1 MPASFMTGSMLV
13 VAIISIITG
22 QMYMPRSIKVIAQ
35 IISGAYLGQQVSK
48 QDVLQLPRLTK
59 PIVSLLLFFTLN
71 MFVMG
76 KIFSLFFHMDAITAL
91 LSCLPGG
98 IMDVSLISIDMG
110 AQSEIV
116 ATMQFIRLVG
126 MLLILPY
133 WIQLILARFNKQSKN
148 PEESTEK
155 ETLKK
160 QLPFGIMNQ
169 TKNNLLILLI
179 SSIGGILGVLSE
191 IPVGAL
197 IFSLIFS
204 IVLKLAKNTAPL
216 SANIRYFEQ
225 ILAGSIIGC
234 SFTLHNM
241 LQMGQLIFPAITL
254 LFSYLVI
261 NFIFAFSAYRLGFL
275 DLQSALFA
283 SSPAGATD
291 IALIEGDF
299 GGDMPKIAAVQI
311 CRMLYSVIVMPFLV
325 HFFVS

>member
-1 MPASFMTGSMLV
+1 M
-13 VAIISIITG
+13 
-22 QMYMPRSIKVIAQ
+22 
-35 IISGAYLGQQVSK
+35 
-48 QDVLQLPRLTK
+48 QL
-59 PIVSLLLFFTLN
+59 
-71 MFVMG
+71 
-76 KIFSLFFHMDAITAL
+76 
-91 LSCLPGG
+91 
-98 IMDVSLISIDMG
+98 
-110 AQSEIV
+110 
-116 ATMQFIRLVG
+116 IRLVG
-126 MLLILPY
+126 MLLILLY
-133 WIQLILARFNKQSKN
+133 WIQLILDHFIKQSKN
-148 PEESTEK
+148 AEESTEK

-160 QLPFGIMNQ
+160 QLPFGVMNQ
-169 TKNNLLILLI
+169 TKNNLLVLLI
-179 SSIGGILGVLSE
+179 SSIGGILYVLSE

-204 IVLKLAKNTAPL
+204 IVLKLTKNTAPL
-216 SANIRYFEQ
+216 SANIRYFAQ

-234 SFTLHNM
+234 TFILHSI

-291 IALIEGDF
+291 IALIAGDF